1 MTPSRVVPDVIFQH
15 SQDAPFLYDV
25 RTKLA
30 TAHDVKLKG
39 LRRFDDRLAAHLD
52 GLLVAGEQAWPL
64 LNAGL
69 ATATAGTLFA
79 ATVMALAAKSSDHLN
94 RLYALA
100 EAIPHSQRGLI
111 SALGWVEQQQLR
123 GVVKT
128 LLASP
133 NSFLRYLG
141 VSACGLH
148 RVDSGKAGDT
158 VVEEPDSACRARGL
172 RAAGEMG
179 RQDVLP
185 ALLRMLTADDDA
197 SRFWSA
203 WSAVLLGNRGA
214 APAVLSAFGEAP
226 GLFQARAFRLSL
238 QAMDQHGA
246 QEWLRK
252 LARSDV
258 NLRLLIQGSGIA
270 GDPKYIP
277 WLIQHMTDVKTARLA
292 GEALSLIA
300 GLDLANTKLNRDPPD
315 YADIGPNDDP
325 DDANVVTDED
335 NGLPWPDQER
345 ISEWWQANVGRF
357 EVGARYFLGAPVT
370 RENCLRVLSDGFQRQ
385 RILAAHYL
393 CLLEPGTTL
402 FEWRAPAFRQQRLL
416 ATMV

>member
-1 MTPSRVVPDVIFQH
+1 MTPLRVVPGVIFQH
-15 SQDAPFLYDV
+15 AQDAPFLYDV

-30 TAHDVKLKG
+30 TARDVKLKD

-69 ATATAGTLFA
+69 AAPTAGTLFA
-79 ATVMALAAKSSDHLN
+79 ATAIALAAGPSDNLN
-94 RLYALA
+94 RLFALA
-100 EAIPHSQRGLI
+100 EAIPQSQRGLI
-111 SALGWVEQQQLR
+111 SALGWVEKQQLR

-128 LLASP
+128 LLASS

-148 RVDSGKAGDT
+148 RVDSGKAGDA
-158 VVEEPDSACRARGL
+158 VLEEPDSTCRARGL

-179 RQDVLP
+179 RQDALP
-185 ALLRMLTADDDA
+185 TLLRMLTADDDA

-214 APAVLSAFGEAP
+214 ALAVLTAFGEAP
-226 GLFQARAFRLSL
+226 SVFQARAFRLSL
-238 QAMDQHGA
+238 QAMDEHDA
-246 QEWLRK
+246 QAWLRK
-252 LARSDV
+252 LARSNV
-258 NLRLLIQGSGIA
+258 NLRILIQGSGIA

-277 WLIQHMTDVKTARLA
+277 WLIQHMADVKTARLA

-300 GLDLANTKLNRDPPD
+300 GLDLANTKLNRNPPD
-315 YADIGPNDDP
+315 DVDIGPNDDP
-325 DDANVVTDED
+325 DDANVVMDED
-335 NGLPWPDQER
+335 NGLPWPNQER
-345 ISEWWQANVGRF
+345 ISEWWQANVERF
-357 EVGARYFLGAPVT
+357 EAGTRYFLGAPVT
-370 RENCLRVLSDGFQRQ
+370 RENCLRALKEGFQHQ

-393 CLLEPGTTL
+393 CLLESGTPL
-402 FEWRAPAFRQQRLL
+402 FEWRAPAARQQRLL
-416 ATMV
+416 AAVG